1 LLGQF
6 LDMFLQHVTPTGFS
20 AFGIQA
26 FGVTN
31 PNGSG
36 DKYGDYSRPDHEGTR
51 NEIIRLQNYQNPV

>member
-1 LLGQF
+1 
-6 LDMFLQHVTPTGFS
+6 MFLQHVTPTGFS

-51 NEIIRLQNYQNPV
+51 NEITRLQNYQNPV